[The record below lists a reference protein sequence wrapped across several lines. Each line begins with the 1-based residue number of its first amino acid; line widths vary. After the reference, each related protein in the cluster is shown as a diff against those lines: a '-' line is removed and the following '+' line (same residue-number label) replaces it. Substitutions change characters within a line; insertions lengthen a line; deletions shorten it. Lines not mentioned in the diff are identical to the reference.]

1 MTGGVLRRP
10 RRGCRSEIRRSLT
23 RRLLPRR
30 CWSTRNACA
39 SIFVV
44 FRVTEWP
51 RRLCLLAVAVWL
63 GASGSAA
70 AIGQPERAIRT
81 AMQAYRAGDFEAAA
95 GAFADAADLRPD
107 NARLLYNAGA
117 AAYRHGDL
125 SGARHLLQES
135 INSGAS
141 DQLATAGHLA
151 LGHTWMAE
159 AEQLAEAGPGAALP
173 ALEGA
178 IESYQRTLRM
188 APRHDAAAYHLEQAR
203 AWLAE
208 LQQQQNQQQ
217 SQGDQGQ
224 QPEQEGDQEQR
235 EQQQQQADQEQQ
247 PQQPQQPDAGGA
259 DQSEAAPAPAAT
271 ADGGPPEQDADAIAG
286 QIIAAEE
293 AIAALLDR
301 RRRQLEPVARD
312 W

>member
-1 MTGGVLRRP
+1 MTGDVLRRP
-10 RRGCRSEIRRSLT
+10 RRGCWSEIRRSLS
-23 RRLLPRR
+23 RRLVTRR
-30 CWSTRNACA
+30 CWSTRNSCA
-39 SIFVV
+39 SICVV
-44 FRVTEWP
+44 FRVTEWR
-51 RRLCLLAVAVWL
+51 RRLCLLAVVVWL
-63 GASGSAA
+63 GVSGSAA
-70 AIGQPERAIRT
+70 AIGQPERAIRN

-95 GAFADAADLRPD
+95 GAFAGAAELRPG
-107 NARLLYNAGA
+107 NAGLLYNAGA

-125 SGARHLLQES
+125 RGARRLLQES

-159 AEQLAEAGPGAALP
+159 AEQLAETGPATALP

-208 LQQQQNQQQ
+208 LQQQQQQQQNQQQ

-224 QPEQEGDQEQR
+224 QPEQEGDQGQR
-235 EQQQQQADQEQQ
+235 DQQQQADQE
-247 PQQPQQPDAGGA
+247 QQPQQPDAGGA
-259 DQSEAAPAPAAT
+259 DQSEAAPAPEAT
-271 ADGGPPEQDADAIAG
+271 AENGQPEQDADAIAR
-286 QIIAAEE
+286 QIIDAEE

>member
-10 RRGCRSEIRRSLT
+10 RRGCRSEIRRILT
-23 RRLLPRR
+23 RRLLTRR

-159 AEQLAEAGPGAALP
+159 AEQLAETGPATALP

-188 APRHDAAAYHLEQAR
+188 APRHEAAAHHLEQAR

-208 LQQQQNQQQ
+208 LQQQQQQNQQQ

-235 EQQQQQADQEQQ
+235 DQQQQQADQEQQ
-247 PQQPQQPDAGGA
+247 PQQPDPGGA

-271 ADGGPPEQDADAIAG
+271 ADGGPPEQDADAIAR
-286 QIIAAEE
+286 QIIDAEE

-301 RRRQLEPVARD
+301 RSRQLEPVARD

>member
-23 RRLLPRR
+23 RRLLTRR
-30 CWSTRNACA
+30 CWSTRNTCA

-51 RRLCLLAVAVWL
+51 CRLCLLAVAAWL
-63 GASGSAA
+63 GAAGSAA
-70 AIGQPERAIRT
+70 AIGQPERAIRN
-81 AMQAYRAGDFEAAA
+81 AMQSYRAGDFEAAA

-159 AEQLAEAGPGAALP
+159 AEQLAEAGPGDCAAGAGGRDRELP
-173 ALEGA
+173 
-178 IESYQRTLRM
+178 T
-188 APRHDAAAYHLEQAR
+188 HAAYGAQA
-203 AWLAE
+203 
-208 LQQQQNQQQ
+208 
-217 SQGDQGQ
+217 
-224 QPEQEGDQEQR
+224 
-235 EQQQQQADQEQQ
+235 
-247 PQQPQQPDAGGA
+247 
-259 DQSEAAPAPAAT
+259 
-271 ADGGPPEQDADAIAG
+271 
-286 QIIAAEE
+286 
-293 AIAALLDR
+293 
-301 RRRQLEPVARD
+301 
-312 W
+312 

>member
-1 MTGGVLRRP
+1 M
-10 RRGCRSEIRRSLT
+10 
-23 RRLLPRR
+23 
-30 CWSTRNACA
+30 
-39 SIFVV
+39 FVV
-44 FRVTEWP
+44 FRVTQW
-51 RRLCLLAVAVWL
+51 RCRLCLLAVAVSL
-63 GASGSAA
+63 GGGGSAA
-70 AIGQPERAIRT
+70 AIGQPERAIRD
-81 AMQAYRAGDFEAAA
+81 AMRAYRAGDYQTAA
-95 GAFADAADLRPD
+95 GAFADAAELRPG
-107 NARLLYNAGA
+107 NAKLLYNAGA
-117 AAYRHGDL
+117 SAYRQGDFHR
-125 SGARHLLQES
+125 ARGLLQAS

-141 DQLATAGHLA
+141 DRLATAGHLA

-159 AEQLAEAGPGAALP
+159 AEQLAETGPATALP

-178 IESYQRTLRM
+178 IESYQRTLRV
-188 APRHDAAAYHLEQAR
+188 APGHEAAAHHLEQAR

-208 LQQQQNQQQ
+208 LQQQQQQHQQQ

-235 EQQQQQADQEQQ
+235 EQQQQREDQEQRE
-247 PQQPQQPDAGGA
+247 QQPDSGRA

-271 ADGGPPEQDADAIAG
+271 AEGGQPEQDADAIAG

-301 RRRQLEPVARD
+301 RSRQLEPVARD

>member
-1 MTGGVLRRP
+1 MTRDALPRP
-10 RRGCRSEIRRSLT
+10 RRPTHDARSSKPSSLA
-23 RRLLPRR
+23 
-30 CWSTRNACA
+30 NAGA
-39 SIFVV
+39 SSLAGFIVSA
-44 FRVTEWP
+44 VTQWP
-51 RRLCLLAVAVWL
+51 CRLCLLAAAAWL
-63 GASGSAA
+63 GAAGSAA
-70 AIGQPERAIRT
+70 AIGQPERAIRN
-81 AMQAYRAGDFEAAA
+81 AMHAYRAGDYEAAA
-95 GAFADAADLRPD
+95 GAFADAADLRPG

-125 SGARHLLQES
+125 SGARRLLQES

-141 DQLATAGHLA
+141 DQLATAGHLG

-178 IESYQRTLRM
+178 IESYERTLRM
-188 APRHDAAAYHLEQAR
+188 ATGHEAAAYHLEQAR

-247 PQQPQQPDAGGA
+247 PQQPDPGGA

-271 ADGGPPEQDADAIAG
+271 ADGGQPEQDADAIAG

-301 RRRQLEPVARD
+301 RSRQLEPVARD

>member
-23 RRLLPRR
+23 RRLLTRR
-30 CWSTRNACA
+30 CWSTRNTCA

-44 FRVTEWP
+44 FRVAEWP

-70 AIGQPERAIRT
+70 AIGQPERAVRN

-95 GAFADAADLRPD
+95 AAFAGAAELRPG
-107 NARLLYNAGA
+107 NAGLLYNAGA

-141 DQLATAGHLA
+141 DQLATAGHLG

-188 APRHDAAAYHLEQAR
+188 APTHDAAAYHLEQAR

-208 LQQQQNQQQ
+208 LQQQQQQHQQQ

-247 PQQPQQPDAGGA
+247 PQQPDAGGA
-259 DQSEAAPAPAAT
+259 DQSESAPAPAAT
-271 ADGGPPEQDADAIAG
+271 AEGGPPEQDADAIAR

>member
-23 RRLLPRR
+23 RRLLTRR

-70 AIGQPERAIRT
+70 AIGQPERAIRN

-141 DQLATAGHLA
+141 DQLATAGHLG

-188 APRHDAAAYHLEQAR
+188 APTHDAAAYHLEQAR

-208 LQQQQNQQQ
+208 LQQQQQQHQQQ

-247 PQQPQQPDAGGA
+247 PQQPDAGGA
-259 DQSEAAPAPAAT
+259 DQSESAPAPAAT
-271 ADGGPPEQDADAIAG
+271 AEGGPPEQDADAIAR

>member
-1 MTGGVLRRP
+1 
-10 RRGCRSEIRRSLT
+10 
-23 RRLLPRR
+23 
-30 CWSTRNACA
+30 
-39 SIFVV
+39 
-44 FRVTEWP
+44 
-51 RRLCLLAVAVWL
+51 
-63 GASGSAA
+63 
-70 AIGQPERAIRT
+70 
-81 AMQAYRAGDFEAAA
+81 
-95 GAFADAADLRPD
+95 
-107 NARLLYNAGA
+107 
-117 AAYRHGDL
+117 
-125 SGARHLLQES
+125 
-135 INSGAS
+135 
-141 DQLATAGHLA
+141 
-151 LGHTWMAE
+151 MAE

-178 IESYQRTLRM
+178 IESYERTLRM
-188 APRHDAAAYHLEQAR
+188 AAGHEAAAYHLEQAR

-247 PQQPQQPDAGGA
+247 PQQPDPGGA

-286 QIIAAEE
+286 QIIDAEE

>member
-23 RRLLPRR
+23 RRLLTRR
-30 CWSTRNACA
+30 CWSTRNTRA

-51 RRLCLLAVAVWL
+51 RRLCLLAAAAWL
-63 GASGSAA
+63 GAAGSAA
-70 AIGQPERAIRT
+70 AIGQPERAIRN
-81 AMQAYRAGDFEAAA
+81 AMHAYRAGDYEAAA
-95 GAFADAADLRPD
+95 GAFADAADLRPG

-125 SGARHLLQES
+125 SGARRLLQES
-135 INSGAS
+135 INSAAS
-141 DQLATAGHLA
+141 DQLATAGHLG

-178 IESYQRTLRM
+178 IESYERTLRM
-188 APRHDAAAYHLEQAR
+188 AAGHEAAAYHLEQAR

-208 LQQQQNQQQ
+208 LQQQQQQQQQQQ
-217 SQGDQGQ
+217 SQGEQGQ

-235 EQQQQQADQEQQ
+235 EQQ
-247 PQQPQQPDAGGA
+247 PDPGGA
-259 DQSEAAPAPAAT
+259 DQSEAAPAPTAT
-271 ADGGPPEQDADAIAG
+271 ADGGQPEQDADAIAG

-301 RRRQLEPVARD
+301 RSRQLEPVARD

>member
-23 RRLLPRR
+23 RRLLTRR
-30 CWSTRNACA
+30 CWSTRNTRA

-159 AEQLAEAGPGAALP
+159 AEQLAENGPATALP

-188 APRHDAAAYHLEQAR
+188 APRHEAAAHHLEQAR

-208 LQQQQNQQQ
+208 LQQQQQQNQQQ

-235 EQQQQQADQEQQ
+235 DQQQQQADQEQQ
-247 PQQPQQPDAGGA
+247 PQQPDPGGA

-271 ADGGPPEQDADAIAG
+271 AEGGPPEQDADAIAR

-301 RRRQLEPVARD
+301 RSRQLEPVARD

>member
-1 MTGGVLRRP
+1 MTRDALPRP
-10 RRGCRSEIRRSLT
+10 RRPTHDARSSKPSSLA
-23 RRLLPRR
+23 
-30 CWSTRNACA
+30 NAGA
-39 SIFVV
+39 SSLAGFIVSA
-44 FRVTEWP
+44 VTQWP
-51 RRLCLLAVAVWL
+51 CRLCLLAAAAWL
-63 GASGSAA
+63 GAAGSAA
-70 AIGQPERAIRT
+70 AIGQPERAIRN
-81 AMQAYRAGDFEAAA
+81 AMHAYRAGDYEAAA
-95 GAFADAADLRPD
+95 GAFADAADLRPG

-125 SGARHLLQES
+125 SGARRLLQES

-159 AEQLAEAGPGAALP
+159 AEQLAENGPATALP

-178 IESYQRTLRM
+178 IESYERTLRM
-188 APRHDAAAYHLEQAR
+188 AAGHEAAAYHLEQAR

-208 LQQQQNQQQ
+208 LQQQQQQQQQQ

-235 EQQQQQADQEQQ
+235 EQQ
-247 PQQPQQPDAGGA
+247 PDPGGA

-271 ADGGPPEQDADAIAG
+271 ADGGQPEQDADAIAG

-301 RRRQLEPVARD
+301 RSRQLEPVARD